1 MSTIQAKTLRDLRPL
16 ADLKDERSFDMAGRD
31 GGETA
36 LVSGSVLADLART
49 DERIVLGTADLQ
61 FATQMVQF
69 RYEFPERLLQFGISE
84 RNMLGA
90 AAGLASAGYIPY
102 VCTFAC
108 FAGIMGFENI
118 KTDMAYP
125 KMPVRVLATHAGI
138 SMGFF
143 ATSHHATEDIGALRT
158 VANLMILSPSDG
170 PSFEAMLRATVD
182 HPGPIYFRLGRGREP
197 RIYGSHQVAP
207 TPGAPTLVR
216 DAGNKVLIVAT
227 GAMVYPA
234 IRAAEAQGDGVSVFD
249 AHTLKPFDLSTIIA
263 AIREGTKILVVEEHN
278 VEGGVGTIV
287 REALYDNGVHVPV
300 YKHGLL
306 DEFAIV
312 GPPAHL
318 YQYYGL
324 DASGIATIAERLEAA
339 AGLPRAGSLWTEDDR
354 TAVSREVAANR
365 KVRATVNWTGRTGA

>member
-1 MSTIQAKTLRDLRPL
+1 MNTLQAKTLRDLRPL

-36 LVSGSVLADLART
+36 LVSGSVLADLARN

-108 FAGIMGFENI
+108 FAGVLGFENI

-158 VANLMILSPSDG
+158 VANLMVLSPSDG
-170 PSFEAMLRATVD
+170 PTFEAMLRATVD

-197 RIYGSHQVAP
+197 RIYGGDLPAP

-216 DAGNKVLIVAT
+216 DAGKKVLIVAT
-227 GAMVYPA
+227 GAMLHPA
-234 IRAAEAQGDGVSVFD
+234 IKAAEALGEGVSVFD
-249 AHTLKPFDLSTIIA
+249 AHTLKPFDPSTIVA
-263 AIREGTKILVVEEHN
+263 AIGEDTKVLVVEEHN
-278 VEGGVGTIV
+278 VEGGVGSIV
-287 REALYDNGVHVPV
+287 REALYDAGVYVPV

-318 YQYYGL
+318 YEYYGL
-324 DASGIATIAERLEAA
+324 DAAGIATIAQRLDAA
-339 AGLPRAGSLWTEDDR
+339 SGLPKPGSLWTEDDR
-354 TAVSREVAANR
+354 AAVSREVAANR
-365 KVRATVNWTGRTGA
+365 KVRVAISGTGRAGA